1 MTWFFRCFP
10 CFFTQASANMRV
22 PLRQPLRQRGKGW
35 RKLYDR
41 ALLHPFTTGQAQSA
55 GLHPV
60 PFTPHFRILGD

>member
-1 MTWFFRCFP
+1 MVFLVLSLFFH
-10 CFFTQASANMRV
+10 TSK
-22 PLRQPLRQRGKGW
+22 RQRSKGW

-41 ALLHPFTTGQAQSA
+41 VLLHPFTTGQAQSA